1 MNVSLPDQDAR
12 PQWELD
18 HGLQPCQKLPS
29 WSLLGLKILESE
41 VSKTGEKKTEVRK
54 REIKGG
60 DVMGVRWVGPHLNP
74 ITHFQDSDF
83 HSEMEPGQE

>member
-1 MNVSLPDQDAR
+1 MGTRSRLAALPEA
-12 PQWELD
+12 P
-18 HGLQPCQKLPS
+18 
-29 WSLLGLKILESE
+29 ILEFIRAQDLGVRSE
-41 VSKTGEKKTEVRK
+41 QDGEKKTEVRK

-60 DVMGVRWVGPHLNP
+60 DVMGLRWGPTHLNP